1 MIRMRNLFLTA
12 AFVTSALILASAT
25 VSAQEKQKVEKKITI
40 VTVDD
45 KGVKKDTTIVTT
57 GEISAG
63 DEEFVIHTE
72 DGKVIHGIGGENR
85 MIFIG
90 SEPVGPGMRHMRV
103 MNLDAEPREGVSY
116 NISID
121 GVTVSIRAPKEKTK
135 EADLILAEVKKIL
148 GIK

>member
-1 MIRMRNLFLTA
+1 MRNLFLTA

-25 VSAQEKQKVEKKITI
+25 VSAQDKQKVEKKITI

-72 DGKVIHGIGGENR
+72 DGKVIHGTGGENR

-90 SEPVGPGMRHMRV
+90 SEPVGPAMRHMRV
-103 MNLDAEPREGVSY
+103 MNLDAEPREGVIY

>member
-63 DEEFVIHTE
+63 DEEFVFHTE
-72 DGKVIHGIGGENR
+72 DGKVIHGTGGENR

-90 SEPVGPGMRHMRV
+90 GEPVGPGMRHMRV
-103 MNLDAEPREGVSY
+103 MNLDAEHREGVIY